1 MKREVITRTEE
12 YKYLEHWINKKG
24 IRGEWY
30 TQKNKKKARGM
41 AVEAERLRHE
51 SKTEKMST
59 DEYWDWQLTSVD
71 KLEKKKLSE
80 IWKFQVL
87 HR

>member
-1 MKREVITRTEE
+1 
-12 YKYLEHWINKKG
+12 
-24 IRGEWY
+24 
-30 TQKNKKKARGM
+30 M

-71 KLEKKKLSE
+71 KLEKKKLSK

>member
-1 MKREVITRTEE
+1 
-12 YKYLEHWINKKG
+12 
-24 IRGEWY
+24 
-30 TQKNKKKARGM
+30 M
-41 AVEAERLRHE
+41 AVEAEGLRHE

-71 KLEKKKLSE
+71 KLEKKKLRE